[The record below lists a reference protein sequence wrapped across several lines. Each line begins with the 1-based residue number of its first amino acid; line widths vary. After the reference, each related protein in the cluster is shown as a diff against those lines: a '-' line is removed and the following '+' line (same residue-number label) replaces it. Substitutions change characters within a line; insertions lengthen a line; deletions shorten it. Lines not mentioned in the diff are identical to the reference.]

1 MASAGTPVSKR
12 RRSDTSSC
20 SPLSVTARRLL
31 VAKCARG
38 GTLVA
43 HSSSW
48 KSEIRETVAARYSG
62 LRLEESKEQQRRQE
76 NTGVGLVCAAVSE
89 ITGHSE

>member
-12 RRSDTSSC
+12 RRSDSS
-20 SPLSVTARRLL
+20 SLSVAARRLL

-38 GTLVA
+38 DILVA

-48 KSEIRETVAARYSG
+48 KSETFAARYSRKKTKSSSG
-62 LRLEESKEQQRRQE
+62 LLY
-76 NTGVGLVCAAVSE
+76 L
-89 ITGHSE
+89 